1 MIFGR
6 AFTILLL
13 SFLTSC
19 TTLSEASVLLGKEYY
34 NLGNSYF
41 ELKKFDQAARAYESA
56 LRYAP
61 ELKIAALN
69 LARTRAESGNTTGAL
84 ALLEPLASADPENLV
99 VAQQL
104 AWLQYKAGQK
114 DKAAASWQ
122 ALAQKLPA
130 DPKTQFNTG
139 VALMAVEKKDEAL
152 APLDLW
158 YSLDGKN
165 PAGVLLLADLVA
177 AKGDTVKAGSLY
189 RAGAALSAERS
200 PTQRLLALGEARML
214 EEQKR
219 YGEAVDAWKTAL
231 DLPAPAGKDSGQGEA
246 WFHLG
251 RLQLLEIEDYN
262 AGVKALVEAWKAG
275 YTKPEDWKVL
285 LDNPDLK
292 VRNALSTDLKAAGVV
307 W

>member
-1 MIFGR
+1 MR
-6 AFTILLL
+6 LCRSLSILVLIL
-13 SFLTSC
+13 LTSC
-19 TTLSEASVLLGKEYY
+19 ASLGEASTLLGKEYY

-41 ELKKFDQAARAYESA
+41 ELKKYDQAARAYETA

-84 ALLEPLASADPENLV
+84 ELLEPLAAADPENLV

-114 DKAAASWQ
+114 DKAAVSWQ

-130 DPKTQFNTG
+130 DPLTQFNTG
-139 VALMAVEKKDEAL
+139 VALMAVDKKDEAL
-152 APLDLW
+152 APLDTW

-177 AKGDTVKAGSLY
+177 ATGDIVRAGSLY
-189 RAGAALSAERS
+189 RAGVALSAERN

-219 YGEAVDAWKTAL
+219 FGEAVEAWKTAL
-231 DLPAPAGKDSGQGEA
+231 DLPAPPGKDSGQGDA

-275 YTKPEDWKVL
+275 YSKPEDWKVL
-285 LDNPDLK
+285 LDNPALK
-292 VRNALSTDLKAAGVV
+292 VRTALSTDLKAAGVL